1 MKMDPA
7 KREKAIALGDEL
19 GQLFRRY
26 PVAADMPVTVQREIE
41 GKMAELTSLTEGRHL
56 DDLRAEHSQ
65 VDRYLNEPVGRPP
78 QPGGDGGGSAARY
91 SGKSVGELFV
101 ESKAFRN
108 YDPARR
114 SGPSAE
120 ISLKALLSSTEWVP
134 EAPRIGRI
142 EPAVSPPL
150 RVLDLFAT
158 GNTSYNT
165 VPYMEETTSNGGA
178 AEVAEGEEKP
188 ESELGFTEK
197 SSPVQT
203 VATLL
208 PITNQLLEDVGAA
221 RSYVDMRLAY
231 FVRARL
237 DSQLLN
243 GDGSAPNLRGILH
256 VVGLQTQA
264 KGSDPTPDAMGKAMD
279 LVRVNGGYEPTAV
292 IMHPSDWQ
300 DIRHLRTADGQY
312 IWGNPADAS
321 PARIW
326 GLPVAVTT
334 AIAEHTALVGAFSTA
349 AMIFYRSN
357 LAIALSDSHSDF
369 FIKNKV
375 MLRAELRVALACFRP
390 AAFCQVTGL

>member
-1 MKMDPA
+1 MDPA

-19 GQLFRRY
+19 GRLFRRY
-26 PVAADMPVTVQREIE
+26 PIAADMPVSVQREIE
-41 GKMAELTSLTEGRHL
+41 GKMAELTSLTEGKHL

-65 VDRYLNEPVGRPP
+65 ADRWLNEPVGRPP

-101 ESKAFRN
+101 ESKAFRD
-108 YDPARR
+108 YDPTRH

-120 ISLKALLSSTEWVP
+120 ISLKTLLSSAEWVP

-150 RVLDLFAT
+150 RVLDLFGV
-158 GNTSYNT
+158 GNTSFNA
-165 VPYMEETTSNGGA
+165 VPYMEETTSTSGA
-178 AEVAEGEEKP
+178 AETAEGGEKQ
-188 ESELGFTEK
+188 ESELGFTER
-197 SSPVQT
+197 SSDVRTIAT
-203 VATLL
+203 VL
-208 PITNQLLEDVGAA
+208 PITNQLLEDVSAC
-221 RSYVDMRLAY
+221 RSYVDSRLAY

-243 GDGSAPNLRGILH
+243 GDGSAPNLRGLLN
-256 VVGLQTQA
+256 VVGIQTQA
-264 KGSDPTPDAMGKAMD
+264 KGTDPTPDACGKAMD
-279 LVRVNGGYEPTAV
+279 LVRVNGGYEPDAV
-292 IMHPSDWQ
+292 VMHPNDWQ
-300 DIRHLRTADGQY
+300 DIRHLRTADGLY

-334 AIAEHTALVGAFSTA
+334 AIAEGTALVGAFRTA
-349 AMIFYRSN
+349 AMLFYRSD
-357 LAIALSDSHSDF
+357 LAIAISDSHSDF

-375 MLRAELRVALACFRP
+375 MLRAELRAALACFRP
-390 AAFCQVTGL
+390 TAFCKVTGV

>member
-1 MKMDPA
+1 MDDKSKNRA
-7 KREKAIALGDEL
+7 VEL
-19 GQLFRRY
+19 EERLDHLF
-26 PVAADMPVTVQREIE
+26 
-41 GKMAELTSLTEGRHL
+41 
-56 DDLRAEHSQ
+56 
-65 VDRYLNEPVGRPP
+65 DRYGAKDAPPQILQEMASLVSELKGLVDHAGLDRLDRWLNEPVDRPP
-78 QPGGDGGGSAARY
+78 QPRGRGGGSFNAPY
-91 SGKSVGELFV
+91 TGKSVGELFI
-101 ESKAFRN
+101 ESKAFRD
-108 YDPARR
+108 YDPGRR

-158 GNTSYNT
+158 GDTSYNA
-165 VPYMEETTSNGGA
+165 VPYMEETTSVSGA
-178 AEVAEGEEKP
+178 AEVAEGDEKA
-188 ESELGFTEK
+188 ESELGFTEQ

-203 VATLL
+203 IATLL

-221 RSYVDMRLAY
+221 RSYVDSRLAY

-243 GDGSAPNLRGILH
+243 GSGTPPDLRGILH

-264 KGSDPTPDAMGKAMD
+264 KASDPTPDAIGKAMD
-279 LVRVNGGYEPTAV
+279 LVLVNGGYPATAV
-292 IMHPSDWQ
+292 VMHPNDWQ

-357 LAIALSDSHSDF
+357 LAIAISDSHSDF